1 LEVVV
6 SSGLTVP
13 YSRIILASFIHTT
26 QFPSILILFF
36 QVIDKYGV
44 VWVASAGN
52 DGPAL
57 CTIGTPPDIN
67 TNSVIGVGAYVSPE
81 MMVILLISLHT
92 ILALIANLALSELK
106 SDFLVIFFIVSLFCF
121 YGSIISCRTFI
132 F

>member
-1 LEVVV
+1 M
-6 SSGLTVP
+6 
-13 YSRIILASFIHTT
+13 
-26 QFPSILILFF
+26 LFF

-81 MMVILLISLHT
+81 MMVILLISLRT
-92 ILALIANLALSELK
+92 ILALFANLALSEL
-106 SDFLVIFFIVSLFCF
+106 
-121 YGSIISCRTFI
+121 
-132 F
+132 